1 VDATVLPDG
10 SQAKSV
16 DSVLRQDFVGAESS
30 PIIVAVTAPKS
41 DQADLEA
48 YASTLGSLD
57 GVGQVAE
64 PRFLGDDTWQ
74 VDVIPSGTTLDDATL
89 DLVGEIRD
97 TDAPGKVLVGGASA
111 EQVDQVKSIAANIP
125 LALAILAVLTF
136 ITLFLMTGSVVLPI
150 KALLM
155 NVLTVSATFGVL
167 VLVFQD
173 GRFEGLLDYTSQGA
187 LESSQPVFLFAV
199 VFGLSTDYAVFLLT
213 RIKEARDSGAGER
226 ESVALGLQR
235 TGRIVTAAAL
245 LFAIALGAFATSQ
258 IIFIKELGIGT
269 ALAVLIDAT
278 IVRAMLVPSLM
289 ALLGRRNWWAPK
301 PLRRLHDRIGIRE
314 WDPAELD
321 RVDA

>member
-1 VDATVLPDG
+1 
-10 SQAKSV
+10 
-16 DSVLRQDFVGAESS
+16 
-30 PIIVAVTAPKS
+30 
-41 DQADLEA
+41 
-48 YASTLGSLD
+48 
-57 GVGQVAE
+57 
-64 PRFLGDDTWQ
+64 
-74 VDVIPSGTTLDDATL
+74 
-89 DLVGEIRD
+89 
-97 TDAPGKVLVGGASA
+97 
-111 EQVDQVKSIAANIP
+111 
-125 LALAILAVLTF
+125 
-136 ITLFLMTGSVVLPI
+136 MTGSVVLPI

-155 NVLTVSATFGVL
+155 NVLTISATFGVL
-167 VLVFQD
+167 VLIFQD

-213 RIKEARDSGAGER
+213 RIKEARDAGAGER

-289 ALLGRRNWWAPK
+289 ALLGGGTGGRRSRCAGCTTGSASAKAIP
-301 PLRRLHDRIGIRE
+301 PSSTASTPDPHSGRARALHPPASAARHRRVSLGGRRARRGR
-314 WDPAELD
+314 AGCCC
-321 RVDA
+321 RRRRRGRA